1 MTTAQLLHKQ
11 FTQLVREL
19 NDQGLQL
26 DKIEEH
32 SEIQR
37 IGLALWGAVAV
48 RNEIRSQI
56 RRALQTDIDKET
68 GVRNRISSRNL
79 NCQWMLP
86 LAWLDCA
93 CIAMSMN
100 VTPETQLMTAEEII
114 KINNGRMKK
123 SGIFLESELKAY
135 SKVGKTVLKSA
146 EARLHQSNGSDIVE

>member
-1 MTTAQLLHKQ
+1 MTTAQSLHKQ

-68 GVRNRISSRNL
+68 GVRNRISVPQPELPMDAPAGLVGLRMYCNSTERN
-79 NCQWMLP
+79 P
-86 LAWLDCA
+86 GDA
-93 CIAMSMN
+93 
-100 VTPETQLMTAEEII
+100 
-114 KINNGRMKK
+114 INDSGRNN
-123 SGIFLESELKAY
+123 
-135 SKVGKTVLKSA
+135 
-146 EARLHQSNGSDIVE
+146 QNQ